1 MSTKKSRLWPQNF
14 FEEGPRPRT
23 HGAPKVEIPQQPKSD
38 SNPSGKE
45 PPDSSQPP
53 KSADK

>member
-1 MSTKKSRLWPQNF
+1 MSTKKPTSVPQHF
-14 FEEGPRPRT
+14 IEDGPPPRT

-45 PPDSSQPP
+45 SPDSSQQP
-53 KSADK
+53 KSSDK